1 MDTLAFVRATAD
13 TWGVVTLGEVDRLA
27 RAFPEVTVGERFG
40 NRTWFVA
47 GKGFAW
53 ERPYSKADLRRFG
66 DRTPPS
72 GPILAVSTAGLEEK
86 EIVLRSGQAGIFTIE
101 HFNGFPAVLVQL
113 DVAGSDTVRD
123 LLTDAWLAVAP
134 KSLATEYVSRG

>member
-1 MDTLAFVRATAD
+1 M
-13 TWGVVTLGEVDRLA
+13 VTLDEVDRLA
-27 RAFPEVTVGERFG
+27 RELPEVTVGERFG

-53 ERPYSKADLRRFG
+53 ARPYSKADLRRFG

-72 GPILAVSTAGLEEK
+72 GPILGVRTADLEEK
-86 EIVLRSGQAGIFTIE
+86 EIVLRSGQPGIFTIE
-101 HFNGFPAVLVQL
+101 HFNGFAAVLVQL
-113 DVAGSDTVRD
+113 DAVARETLRD

-134 KSLATEYVSRG
+134 KPLAASYLAT